1 VIDYQQAINCIYQT
15 IKPLAAVRVPL
26 AEGLDRVLAEDV
38 FSLLEL
44 PPADNSAMDGYAFN
58 HAGQADGRL
67 KTIGF
72 VPAGENFSAPVNRG
86 EAVRIMTGA
95 PLPNGVDTV
104 VPIED
109 TEQISDNWIR
119 LRKRLE
125 RGANVRY
132 CGEELKTGEKILI
145 RGQHLDPAAIGMLAS
160 AGITEVSIYP
170 APRVA
175 ILSTGDELVELGE
188 TPDNG
193 KIINSNAH
201 LLAACLRQDG
211 FTPTLLGI
219 AKDQPGELETCLRKG
234 LDADMLI
241 TTGGVSVG
249 DRDLVQP
256 TLTEI
261 GFKKL
266 FWQVATK
273 PGKPTLFG
281 TINGQPVFG
290 LPGNPAASAAT
301 YQLYARPALRMLA
314 GHSQPF
320 APTLKV
326 TLAAPLK
333 AGGKRLHFLWGNLI
347 IVDDELQFDPSQRQ
361 LSGQN
366 RSAVGAQALFP
377 LPIDSPALAAGDSID
392 IIMLNLP
399 LGQNPA
405 NN

>member
-1 VIDYQQAINCIYQT
+1 VIDYQQAINFIFQT
-15 IKPLAAVRVPL
+15 IRPLAAVRVPL
-26 AEGLDRVLAEDV
+26 ADGLGKVLAEDV
-38 FSLLEL
+38 YSLLEL
-44 PPADNSAMDGYAFN
+44 PPADNSAMDGYAFAY
-58 HAGQADGRL
+58 AGLGDGDL
-67 KTIGF
+67 TTIGF
-72 VPAGENFSAPVNRG
+72 LPAGDNFPAPVNSG
-86 EAVRIMTGA
+86 EAIRIMTGA
-95 PLPNGVDTV
+95 PLPKGVDTV

-109 TEQISDNWIR
+109 TEQISDNRIR

-125 RGANVRY
+125 HGANVRY
-132 CGEELKTGEKILI
+132 HGEELKAGEKILY
-145 RGQHLDPAAIGMLAS
+145 RGQQLDPAAIGMLAS
-160 AGITEVSIYP
+160 AGITDVCVFP
-170 APRVA
+170 TPQVA

-188 TPDNG
+188 TPDSG

-201 LLAACLRQDG
+201 LLAASLRQDG
-211 FTPTLLGI
+211 FTPILLGI
-219 AKDQPGELETCLRKG
+219 ARDQPGELEACLRKG

-249 DRDLVQP
+249 DR
-256 TLTEI
+256 
-261 GFKKL
+261 
-266 FWQVATK
+266 
-273 PGKPTLFG
+273 G
-281 TINGQPVFG
+281 TIDGQPVFG

-326 TLAAPLK
+326 KLAAPLK

-347 IVDDELQFDPSQRQ
+347 IVDGELQFDPSQRQ
-361 LSGQN
+361 GSGQN

-377 LPIDSPALAAGDSID
+377 LPIDSPALAVGDSIN

-399 LGQNPA
+399 LGQNPS

>member
-1 VIDYQQAINCIYQT
+1 MIDYQQAINYIFQT

-44 PPADNSAMDGYAFN
+44 PPADNSAMDGYAFA
-58 HAGQADGRL
+58 HAGLGDGFL
-67 KTIGF
+67 TTIGF
-72 VPAGENFSAPVNRG
+72 LPAGDHFSAFVNSG
-86 EAVRIMTGA
+86 EAIRIMTGA
-95 PLPNGVDTV
+95 PLPKGVDTV

-109 TEQISDNWIR
+109 TEQISDNRVR
-119 LRKRLE
+119 LHKRLE
-125 RGANVRY
+125 RGTNVRY
-132 CGEELKTGEKILI
+132 QGEELKAGEKILC
-145 RGQHLDPAAIGMLAS
+145 RGQQLDPAAIGMLAS
-160 AGITEVSIYP
+160 AGITDVCVFP

-211 FTPTLLGI
+211 FFPIQLGI
-219 AKDQPGELETCLRKG
+219 AKDQPGKLEACLRKG
-234 LDADMLI
+234 LNADMLI

-256 TLTEI
+256 TLIEI
-261 GFKKL
+261 GLKKI

-281 TINGQPVFG
+281 TIAGQPVFG

-326 TLAAPLK
+326 KLAVPLK
-333 AGGKRLHFLWGNLI
+333 AGGKRLHFLWGNLF
-347 IVDDELQFDPSQRQ
+347 IVDGELQFDPSQRQ
-361 LSGQN
+361 GSGQN

-377 LPIDSPALAAGDSID
+377 LPIDSPALEAGDSID

-399 LGQNPA
+399 LGQNPS

>member
-1 VIDYQQAINCIYQT
+1 MP
-15 IKPLAAVRVPL
+15 K
-26 AEGLDRVLAEDV
+26 
-38 FSLLEL
+38 
-44 PPADNSAMDGYAFN
+44 
-58 HAGQADGRL
+58 
-67 KTIGF
+67 
-72 VPAGENFSAPVNRG
+72 
-86 EAVRIMTGA
+86 
-95 PLPNGVDTV
+95 GVDTV

-109 TEQISDNWIR
+109 TEQMSDNRIR
-119 LRKRLE
+119 LRKPLK

-132 CGEELKTGEKILI
+132 RGEELKVDEKILC
-145 RGQHLDPAAIGMLAS
+145 RGQQLDPAAIGMLAS
-160 AGITEVSIYP
+160 AGITEVCVYP

-188 TPDNG
+188 TPENG
-193 KIINSNAH
+193 RIINSNAH

-211 FTPTLLGI
+211 FIPILLGI
-219 AKDQPGELETCLRKG
+219 AKDQPGELQACLRKG

-256 TLTEI
+256 TLLEL

-281 TINGQPVFG
+281 TIDGQPVFG

-314 GHSQPF
+314 GHSRPF

-326 TLAAPLK
+326 KLAAPLK

-347 IVDDELQFDPSQRQ
+347 IVDGELQFAPSQRQ
-361 LSGQN
+361 GSGQN

-377 LPIDSPALAAGDSID
+377 LPIDSPALEAGDRID
-392 IIMLNLP
+392 VILLTLP
-399 LGQNPA
+399 PGQNPS